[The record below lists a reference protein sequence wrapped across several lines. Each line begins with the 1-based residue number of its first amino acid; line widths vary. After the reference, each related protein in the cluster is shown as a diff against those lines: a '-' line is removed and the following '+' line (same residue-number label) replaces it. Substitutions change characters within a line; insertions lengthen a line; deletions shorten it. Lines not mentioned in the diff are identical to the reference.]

1 VKYTEPMRRFA
12 PTLMLPL
19 HVSFAC
25 SALACALLALACES
39 GKPPATGSA
48 PLASPPPKAEAT
60 APPAAAPAVAAED
73 KAAAGGVQRFG
84 AAIEPG
90 REATL
95 AELLKTP
102 GSFKDADVITTGTVR
117 RACSRKG
124 CWMELARG
132 EEPGCRVTFKD
143 YGFFVPTDSAGAQ
156 ARVQGRLETQEI
168 APARVRHLEAEGAK
182 FAAKKPDGSATE
194 VTLIATA
201 VELTR

>member
-1 VKYTEPMRRFA
+1 MRRLRLT
-12 PTLMLPL
+12 PLLPL
-19 HVSFAC
+19 
-25 SALACALLALACES
+25 LLVLACES
-39 GKPPATGSA
+39 GKPPATG
-48 PLASPPPKAEAT
+48 PASL
-60 APPAAAPAVAAED
+60 AAAPAQPAAAEVPAPAAPTAAAE
-73 KAAAGGVQRFG
+73 KAATGGTQRFG
-84 AAIEPG
+84 AAIAPG

-102 GSFKDADVITTGTVR
+102 TAYKDGDVITTGTVR

-124 CWMELARG
+124 CWMELAQG
-132 EEPGCRVTFKD
+132 EDPGCRVTFKD

-168 APARVRHLEAEGAK
+168 PAGRVRHLEAEGAQ

-194 VTLIATA
+194 VTLIASA

>member
-1 VKYTEPMRRFA
+1 MRRFVPA
-12 PTLMLPL
+12 LMLPL
-19 HVSFAC
+19 
-25 SALACALLALACES
+25 LLACES
-39 GKPPATGSA
+39 GKPPATGPA
-48 PLASPPPKAEAT
+48 PLAASPPKAEA
-60 APPAAAPAVAAED
+60 AQAPAAQPAPATSPAPAAD
-73 KAAAGGVQRFG
+73 KPAAGGVQRFG
-84 AAIEPG
+84 AAISSG

-95 AELLKTP
+95 AELLKAPAT
-102 GSFKDADVITTGTVR
+102 FKDAEVITTGTVR

-132 EEPGCRVTFKD
+132 EDPGCRVTFKD

-168 APARVRHLEAEGAK
+168 PPGRVKHLEAEGAQ

>member
-1 VKYTEPMRRFA
+1 MRSFI
-12 PTLMLPL
+12 PTLPL
-19 HVSFAC
+19 HA
-25 SALACALLALACES
+25 ALACFVLACES
-39 GKPPATGSA
+39 GKPPATSPA
-48 PLASPPPKAEAT
+48 PLAAAPPKAEAVV
-60 APPAAAPAVAAED
+60 APAPQPAAAAD
-73 KAAAGGVQRFG
+73 KPAAGGVQRFG
-84 AAIEPG
+84 AAISPG

-95 AELLKTP
+95 AELLKQP

-124 CWMELARG
+124 CWMELAQG

-168 APARVRHLEAEGAK
+168 APGRVRHLEAEGAQ
-182 FAAKKPDGSATE
+182 FADKKQDGSATE